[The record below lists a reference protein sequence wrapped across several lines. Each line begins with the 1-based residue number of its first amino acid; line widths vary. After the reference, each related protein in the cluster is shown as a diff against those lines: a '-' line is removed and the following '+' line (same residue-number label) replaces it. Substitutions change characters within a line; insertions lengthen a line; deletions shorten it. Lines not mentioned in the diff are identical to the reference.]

1 MSHSQSIPRTMGD
14 NETVVTT
21 QGSTPRVE
29 SEFAC
34 SDLIDNL
41 NKCYADDT
49 DVITDNKRRE
59 SASSVKEGIPE
70 NVAIAD
76 DNQTHSNTCDKT
88 SMETQDRGS
97 DKTHQDGIDN
107 RSFTDSSDIEVLHE
121 TYESA
126 CDREYGTDQ
135 ARSSVSDIS
144 TPVNSS
150 QNIRL
155 DETCA
160 PRDRVSYD
168 SDDQVTLKS
177 DNLTYS
183 TKVASEQS
191 TDSEGNEVVEAG
203 SDGDN
208 RGSRIMSSES
218 ECDTY
223 NVQQDDCHKATT
235 QRTLTEASCLESDM
249 ENENSLEDAEVLI
262 SDGNVSP
269 VRPHSLSLPRPVQC
283 KERPRQAKRG
293 SESSSLSGYSCCSS
307 TDALIEAAA
316 SLPLQ
321 GTITRDGDMIAF
333 VAEDLN
339 SMIKMSSPI
348 SKTDGKAS
356 VR

>member
-1 MSHSQSIPRTMGD
+1 MGD

-191 TDSEGNEVVEAG
+191 TDSEG
-203 SDGDN
+203 
-208 RGSRIMSSES
+208 
-218 ECDTY
+218 
-223 NVQQDDCHKATT
+223 
-235 QRTLTEASCLESDM
+235 
-249 ENENSLEDAEVLI
+249 
-262 SDGNVSP
+262 
-269 VRPHSLSLPRPVQC
+269 
-283 KERPRQAKRG
+283 
-293 SESSSLSGYSCCSS
+293 
-307 TDALIEAAA
+307 
-316 SLPLQ
+316 
-321 GTITRDGDMIAF
+321 TRW
-333 VAEDLN
+333 
-339 SMIKMSSPI
+339 
-348 SKTDGKAS
+348 
-356 VR
+356 